1 MYLTKAVLCGMML
14 LSSVGCVASGYQT
27 RFDVGV
33 DYHVNS
39 TQPDPQISA
48 KFTIESK

>member
-1 MYLTKAVLCGMML
+1 MYLTKAVLCGMMISV
-14 LSSVGCVASGYQT
+14 LSGCVSSGYQA
-27 RFDVGV
+27 RFDFGV